1 MQNDDLDIE
10 FHDST
15 RRPVTPR
22 QSPPTPPALGRRND
36 VTPKTSGM
44 AIAGLVLALL
54 GLTAPIGLIL
64 GIVALIQIGN
74 NPRRLSGNGLAI
86 AAIVIGAM
94 LSLVLLVVAVPA
106 AWVALGTGVN
116 ATVDDV
122 QNTLP

>member
-1 MQNDDLDIE
+1 MRNDDLEIQ

-15 RRPVTPR
+15 RRPVAPR
-22 QSPPTPPALGRRND
+22 QSPPTPTPLGRRND
-36 VTPKTSGM
+36 GSPKTSGM

-74 NPRRLSGNGLAI
+74 NPRRLSGSGLAI
-86 AAIVIGAM
+86 AAIVIGAIV
-94 LSLVLLVVAVPA
+94 SLVLIVVAVPA

-116 ATVDDV
+116 STVDDV